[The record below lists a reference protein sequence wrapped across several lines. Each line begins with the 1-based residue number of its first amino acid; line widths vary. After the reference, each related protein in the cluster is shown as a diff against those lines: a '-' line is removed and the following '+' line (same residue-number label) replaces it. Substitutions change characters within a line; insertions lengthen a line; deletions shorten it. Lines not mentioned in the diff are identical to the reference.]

1 MIFKEKNDLRE
12 GNISKNLEKV
22 DKLID
27 WCLIPTLAVFQQYLG
42 IKKFYQSIS

>member
-22 DKLID
+22 DKLIGV
-27 WCLIPTLAVFQQYLG
+27 W
-42 IKKFYQSIS
+42 YQL

>member
-22 DKLID
+22 DNNLVGVSSRGFD
-27 WCLIPTLAVFQQYLG
+27 GFWLAC
-42 IKKFYQSIS
+42 